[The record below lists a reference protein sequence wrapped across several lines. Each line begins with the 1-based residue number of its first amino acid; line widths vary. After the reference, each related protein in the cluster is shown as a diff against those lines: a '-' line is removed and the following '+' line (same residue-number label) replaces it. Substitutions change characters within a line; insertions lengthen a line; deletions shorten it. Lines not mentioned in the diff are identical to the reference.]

1 MGSTAQAEAPASESS
16 FDYKAILHQM
26 VQRGASDHHIKV
38 GRPPTL
44 RINGELTPLDLPVL
58 RLEDVRHIAEQ
69 SMTARHRNEF
79 AAVNECDFA
88 LGVPGIGRFRVNAYQ
103 QRRAIAY

>member
-1 MGSTAQAEAPASESS
+1 MGSTAEADAPASAST

-26 VQRGASDHHIKV
+26 VQKGASDLHIKV

-44 RINGELTPLDLPVL
+44 RINGELIPMELPAI

-69 SMTARHRNEF
+69 SMTARHMKEF
-79 AAVNECDFA
+79 AAVKE
-88 LGVPGIGRFRVNAYQ
+88 
-103 QRRAIAY
+103 